1 MPCCRYICCPCL
13 LCCCRGKKKKEE
25 EEKPA
30 ATSSPP
36 PSAPAD
42 PQLVSASVY
51 HSLNDINNDVTHNN
65 NSNNS
70 NGSPTDAGRT
80 SAEDAAAAAAYA
92 ASVQDQQDF
101 EDLQYLATKREIRV
115 TIRTSTK
122 AGVAAGLS
130 VMAGTLV
137 AGPVGAV
144 AGGAVG
150 TALAASISKNVVPLN
165 KLLDQTP
172 PSERKEVLRLFNEAF
187 RDEFVETIQDS
198 PELKL
203 LLSGHSPLGV
213 VRYMVERDLIKSDKM
228 EKLDRILKKVV

>member
-13 LCCCRGKKKKEE
+13 LCCCRDKKKKDG
-25 EEKPA
+25 KPNA
-30 ATSSPP
+30 SATSPSP
-36 PSAPAD
+36 SGAD
-42 PQLVSASVY
+42 SQQLVSASVY
-51 HSLNDINNDVTHNN
+51 QSMNDNNNDR
-65 NSNNS
+65 
-70 NGSPTDAGRT
+70 SPTNT
-80 SAEDAAAAAAYA
+80 NSLPEDAVAAADSCA
-92 ASVQDQQDF
+92 ASVQDQQDY

-144 AGGAVG
+144 AGGAIG
-150 TALAASISKNVVPLN
+150 TALAASISRNMVPLN

-172 PSERKEVLRLFNEAF
+172 PSERKEVLRLFNAAF
-187 RDEFVETIQDS
+187 KEEFVETIQDS

-213 VRYMVERDLIKSDKM
+213 VRYMVERDLIKSDKLD
-228 EKLDRILKKVV
+228 KLDRILKKVV

>member
-25 EEKPA
+25 EKKPA
-30 ATSSPP
+30 TTSSPP

-51 HSLNDINNDVTHNN
+51 HPLNDNNNDVTHNN
-65 NSNNS
+65 NDL
-70 NGSPTDAGRT
+70 PTDAGRM
-80 SAEDAAAAAAYA
+80 SAEDATAAAAYA
-92 ASVQDQQDF
+92 ASVQDQQDY

-165 KLLDQTP
+165 QLLEQTP

-187 RDEFVETIQDS
+187 RDEFVEAIQDS

>member
-13 LCCCRGKKKKEE
+13 LCCCRGKKKKDE
-25 EEKPA
+25 EEKPVA
-30 ATSSPP
+30 ASSPS

-51 HSLNDINNDVTHNN
+51 HSLNDNDNNVTQNNINNNN
-65 NSNNS
+65 D
-70 NGSPTDAGRT
+70 SPIDADRM

-92 ASVQDQQDF
+92 GSVQDQQDY

-165 KLLDQTP
+165 QLLDKTP

-187 RDEFVETIQDS
+187 KDEFVETIQDS

-228 EKLDRILKKVV
+228 EKLDKILKKVV